1 MNRNVLI
8 VEDDQELARLIE
20 MHLRDIGCST
30 TAVNDGVSGFAEAR
44 SGDYGLVILDL
55 MLPRMDGLQVC
66 QRLRLEQTYTPVLML
81 TAKSTDLDRVTGL
94 EAGADDYLTKPFNIL
109 ELTAR
114 VKAIFRRV
122 QALSPVQDRDD
133 VISLGDLTIDTGSRE
148 ARLASTPLQL
158 TTREFDLLTHF
169 ARNPGRVFSRQALLD
184 QVWGYTHDG
193 YEHTVNSHIN
203 RLRAKLEVDPK
214 NPDYILTVWGAGYKM
229 AVAS

>member
-8 VEDDQELARLIE
+8 VEDDAELSSLIE
-20 MHLRDIGCST
+20 MHLRDIGCNT
-30 TAVNDGVSGFAEAR
+30 TVANDGVAGFAQAR
-44 SGDYGLVILDL
+44 SGDFGLIILDL
-55 MLPRMDGLQVC
+55 MLPRMDGLQIC
-66 QRLRLEQTYTPVLML
+66 QRLRLERSYTPVLML

-122 QALSPVQDRDD
+122 AALTPTADDSD
-133 VISLGDLTIDTGSRE
+133 VIRLGELTIDTGCRE
-148 ARLASTPLQL
+148 ARLGAAALSL
-158 TTREFDLLTHF
+158 TVREFDLLTHF
-169 ARNPGRVFSRQALLD
+169 ARNPGLVFSRQALLD
-184 QVWGYTHDG
+184 QVWGYAHDG

-229 AVAS
+229 AVPA